1 MCKLGI
7 VSNCSCGMRRN
18 SAPNGP
24 GGRRSQPPEPANSI
38 KAAPCSRVSKKPKR
52 FWTVTKPQ
60 RSRAMTDQIQ
70 DDLLKALAVTA
81 ELMGTPMS
89 PEALAVFVEDLL
101 AYDAA
106 LVLKALR
113 RTRQEVTGRLTLAAI
128 LQRLDD
134 GRPTP
139 EEAWAMIPA
148 SEQVSFFWTE
158 EMAVAYGVAGPLR
171 AAEDEIGARLSFTK
185 QYLCL
190 LAEARAKREPVK
202 WRASLGYDPAGRE
215 PAIRDALRL
224 GRITHAYAT
233 TLLPHWEDAV
243 PQMCLPEHIH
253 KLLEP

>member
-1 MCKLGI
+1 
-7 VSNCSCGMRRN
+7 
-18 SAPNGP
+18 
-24 GGRRSQPPEPANSI
+24 
-38 KAAPCSRVSKKPKR
+38 
-52 FWTVTKPQ
+52 
-60 RSRAMTDQIQ
+60 MTDQIQ

-190 LAEARAKREPVK
+190 LAEARSKREPVT
-202 WRASLGYDPAGRE
+202 WRASLGYDPNGRAE
-215 PAIRDALRL
+215 AIAEAVRL
-224 GRITHAYAT
+224 GRITTAYAT
-233 TLLPHWEDAV
+233 TLLPHWEESA
-243 PQMCLPEHIH
+243 PFTSLPEPVRRLI
-253 KLLEP
+253 ER

>member
-1 MCKLGI
+1 
-7 VSNCSCGMRRN
+7 MRKT
-18 SAPNGP
+18 SAPNGREASP
-24 GGRRSQPPEPANSI
+24 SRPREPANSI
-38 KAAPCSRVSKKPKR
+38 KAAPCNKASGKPKP
-52 FWTVTKPQ
+52 FWTVTKPE
-60 RSRAMTDQIQ
+60 RSRTMTDQIQ

-89 PEALAVFVEDLL
+89 PEALVVFVEDLL
-101 AYDAA
+101 PYGVPM
-106 LVLKALR
+106 VLTALR

-139 EEAWAMIPA
+139 EEAWAMIPQ

-158 EMAVAYGVAGPLR
+158 EMAVAYGVAAPLR

-215 PAIRDALRL
+215 PAIRDALKQ
-224 GRITHAYAT
+224 GRIAGS
-233 TLLPHWEDAV
+233 
-243 PQMCLPEHIH
+243 
-253 KLLEP
+253 